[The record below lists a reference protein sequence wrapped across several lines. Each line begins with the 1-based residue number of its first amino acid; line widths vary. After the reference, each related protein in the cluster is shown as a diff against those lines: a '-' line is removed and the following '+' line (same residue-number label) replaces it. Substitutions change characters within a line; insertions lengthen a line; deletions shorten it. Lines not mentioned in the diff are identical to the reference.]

1 MKEDKKI
8 FFTEI
13 AKRLDKA
20 INAKV
25 GVKGLE
31 ILVAG
36 MVRKKLLKRSTLST
50 RKRIDGEFWLTAKEI
65 NRLSRYAGYDFTQN
79 D

>member
-8 FFTEI
+8 FFSEI

-20 INAKV
+20 IKAKV

-36 MVRKKLLKRSTLST
+36 MVRKRLLKRSTLST

-65 NRLSRYAGYDFTQN
+65 EKLSRYAGYDLTQN